1 MDFMNDMVHPEG
13 KFTEQGWPARI
24 EEKQT
29 IENAAHALAAARDAD
44 LQVMHVRVGW
54 RPGHPDANRDAP
66 LFAGV
71 AQADALLEGTWGA
84 DFHPDLQP
92 NDGEIVIVKRSVS
105 AFAGTE
111 LDRLLIRQGISTLVL
126 AGFSTSFVVEG
137 TARDA
142 VDRGYRVIVI
152 EDCCA
157 SQTED
162 MHQFSVQTVLPLL
175 GEVVTADDLIA
186 ALSGKPA
193 TGVRDSS
200 DNSYFEINAEYAPRP
215 AEPPIAGA

>member
-1 MDFMNDMVHPEG
+1 MTSIDPARTALLVMDFMNDMVHPQG
-13 KFTEQGWPARI
+13 KFADQAWPAQL
-24 EEKQT
+24 EEKGT
-29 IENAAHALAAARDAD
+29 IGNAVRAVTAARDAD

-54 RPGHPDANRDAP
+54 RPGHPDANRKAP

-71 AQADALLEGTWGA
+71 AQADALVEGTWGA

-92 NDGEIVIVKRSVS
+92 ADGEIVVVKRTVS

-111 LDRLLIRQGISTLVL
+111 LGRLLIKQGISTLVL

-142 VDRGYRVIVI
+142 VDRGYRVIVL

-157 SQTED
+157 SQTEE
-162 MHQFSVQTVLPLL
+162 MHQYSVQTVLPLL
-175 GEVVTADDLIA
+175 GEVVTADDLIG
-186 ALSGKPA
+186 ALAGQPASG
-193 TGVRDSS
+193 V
-200 DNSYFEINAEYAPRP
+200 
-215 AEPPIAGA
+215 GA